1 MKAGRTGS
9 VAALMLWVL
18 LGLTGTALAAEKA
31 ELRGTGR
38 FEIPGWFKS
47 SFLVMPEDVAEAARD
62 GKRLLVYFGQEG
74 CPYCAAL
81 FNANFSQP
89 HIVDYTRQHFDAIAI
104 DIWGNREVTDF
115 SGKQMPEKEFAASL
129 KVRFTPTILFFNE
142 KGETVLR
149 INGYYPPHQFLAAL
163 QYVAE
168 KQEGRMTFPAYQARL
183 APPPAKGAL
192 HGEPFFAKPPY
203 DLTKPAGGKPV
214 AVFFEQKDCAG
225 CDALHREVLSL
236 PATRM
241 QLRRFHVIQ
250 LDRWSDTSVVTPAG
264 SKTTARLWAD
274 ELNVAYVPSA
284 VLFDGGKEAIRIE
297 AFLKGFH
304 VQSVLDYVASGA
316 YKTQPELQRFIRE
329 RADRL
334 REQDVTID
342 LWE

>member
-1 MKAGRTGS
+1 MKTGRTGS

-18 LGLTGTALAAEKA
+18 LGLSGTAPAAEKA
-31 ELRGTGR
+31 ELRGAGR
-38 FEIPGWFKS
+38 FEIPGWFKQ
-47 SFLVMPEDVAEAARD
+47 SFLVMPEDVAEAARA
-62 GKRLLVYFGQEG
+62 GKRLLVYFGQDG

-81 FNANFSQP
+81 FNTNFSQP
-89 HIVDYTRQHFDAIAI
+89 RIVDYTRRHFDAVAI

-115 SGKQMPEKEFAASL
+115 SNRQLPEKEFAAGL

-168 KQEGRMTFPAYQARL
+168 KQEGRMTFPEYLARL

-192 HGEPFFAKPPY
+192 HAEPFFASPPY
-203 DLTKPAGGKPV
+203 DLRKPVGGKPV

-225 CDALHREVLSL
+225 CDTLHRGILNQ
-236 PATRM
+236 PATLT
-241 QLRRFHVIQ
+241 QLKRFHVIQ
-250 LDRWSDTSVVTPAG
+250 LDRWSDTPVVTPAG
-264 SKTTARLWAD
+264 SRTTARRWAD
-274 ELNVAYVPSA
+274 ELNVAYVPTA

-329 RADRL
+329 RADHL
-334 REQDVTID
+334 REQGVAID